1 MGKLFCIMGKSASGK
16 DTVYKALVN
25 DPELHLHTVVPYTAR
40 PIREGEAEGE
50 NYYFVDESVFCR
62 MAAEGKIIEDRAYNT
77 VDGLW
82 RYFTADD
89 GQIDFSKGYFI
100 IIGTLEAY
108 VKMAAYFGR
117 ESVIPIYIEVE
128 DGQRLHRAIAR
139 EEIQKKPKYA
149 ELCRRFLA
157 DNEDFSSEKLAAA
170 GVCKFYENNC
180 LEQCINDIRAD
191 ILKELQKQRKETPE
205 IWQGLKQL

>member
-1 MGKLFCIMGKSASGK
+1 
-16 DTVYKALVN
+16 
-25 DPELHLHTVVPYTAR
+25 
-40 PIREGEAEGE
+40 
-50 NYYFVDESVFCR
+50 
-62 MAAEGKIIEDRAYNT
+62 
-77 VDGLW
+77 
-82 RYFTADD
+82 
-89 GQIDFSKGYFI
+89 
-100 IIGTLEAY
+100 
-108 VKMAAYFGR
+108 MAAYFGR

-191 ILKELQKQRKETPE
+191 ILKELQKQRKEAPE